1 MLFSLI
7 TNILLLVFQNP
18 RIYEDRDIRAS
29 PSRPTP
35 LSNVKQGERLHQRF
49 KRTLMNTAQ
58 RSPRDN
64 ASGEETS
71 GSADVRLDNKSK
83 LRKSKD
89 VFKPPTPESSSP
101 E

>member
-1 MLFSLI
+1 M
-7 TNILLLVFQNP
+7 
-18 RIYEDRDIRAS
+18 
-29 PSRPTP
+29 
-35 LSNVKQGERLHQRF
+35 KQGERLHQRF
-49 KRTLMNTAQ
+49 KRTILAKSTQ

-64 ASGEETS
+64 VSEEEAS
-71 GSADVRLDNKSK
+71 GSAGVGIDAKSK